1 MITKS
6 QHFAKNSPTLS
17 LTTDFSLKIDKKQP
31 QSHSEIFP
39 LLLGCHKELLVYDR
53 GWWRTLC
60 LEGNFEMADDLIDCL
75 GIFDEG
81 NDLHLTSTRRT
92 VDIASSI
99 CASPG
104 MQSMKNHL
112 D

>member
-31 QSHSEIFP
+31 QRLSEIFP
-39 LLLGCHKELLVYDR
+39 LLLGCHKELLVYYM

-60 LEGNFEMADDLIDCL
+60 LEGNLEMADDLIDCL

-81 NDLHLTSTRRT
+81 NDLHLTSTRRAT
-92 VDIASSI
+92 DIASAI
-99 CASPG
+99 FASPG

-112 D
+112 N